1 MALRGKSGN
10 EVLQENDGFQAES
23 MRETAIMAFRNRRN
37 LALEEVM
44 QLSEHEL

>member
-23 MRETAIMAFRNRRN
+23 MERNCSNGIQEYEKSCTGRGVTA
-37 LALEEVM
+37 
-44 QLSEHEL
+44 